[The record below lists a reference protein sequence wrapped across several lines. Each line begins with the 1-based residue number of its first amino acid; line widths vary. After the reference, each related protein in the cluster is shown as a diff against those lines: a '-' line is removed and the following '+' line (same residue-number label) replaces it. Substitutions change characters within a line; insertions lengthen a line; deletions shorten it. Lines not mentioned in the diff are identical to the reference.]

1 MEFHL
6 PYITRRRKP
15 IDNIEI
21 DDPTVTNRPSRTTEK
36 VILMGFGASSE
47 SGSLKSQHDD
57 TESEDYIFEAQT
69 SVLVTGLDNWFWTA
83 YCFSDT
89 YHKSANYHES
99 VQHYSKENRDLISCG
114 ELSLDHPVWDPRDYF
129 LRILSYRMQQVKEE
143 WSNSVSQLLQ
153 QTGPYVRFTL
163 SPLSQIFLMDQDI
176 QVPGGQYRLRQHGTT
191 LNHRGQI

>member
-47 SGSLKSQHDD
+47 SGSLKSHHDD
-57 TESEDYIFEAQT
+57 KESEDYIFEAQT

-89 YHKSANYHES
+89 YH
-99 VQHYSKENRDLISCG
+99 
-114 ELSLDHPVWDPRDYF
+114 
-129 LRILSYRMQQVKEE
+129 
-143 WSNSVSQLLQ
+143 
-153 QTGPYVRFTL
+153 
-163 SPLSQIFLMDQDI
+163 
-176 QVPGGQYRLRQHGTT
+176 
-191 LNHRGQI
+191 